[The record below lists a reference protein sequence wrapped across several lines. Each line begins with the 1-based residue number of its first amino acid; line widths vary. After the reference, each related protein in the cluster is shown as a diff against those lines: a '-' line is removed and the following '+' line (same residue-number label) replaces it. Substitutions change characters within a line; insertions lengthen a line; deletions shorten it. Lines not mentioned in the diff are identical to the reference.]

1 MKAMRG
7 HFWALG
13 ALFLAGAVVF
23 GGDVLTARAA
33 FGVSPPVFRAV
44 HMVKGARYS
53 QIIYLVRDI
62 ADQDLKIRGK
72 LEINKSIKDWFLI
85 NGGKEIVIPKGVR
98 QFPVE
103 IVFTVPKDAGLA
115 IYSGTLTFEGV
126 PDITGQVSIALGVE
140 VTVDIQIGEGIFRK
154 FSIPLVKLLDI
165 EEGWSPR
172 VSVRFNNEG
181 NVPETV
187 DGATYE
193 LFDQFGAVRLAYIQ
207 KNKDFPEIPPF
218 TTKEEIVEF
227 PIDLHLG
234 MGSYWGSVTISKGG
248 SVIGTTKTVF
258 SVLQAGSLSGPLFKI
273 WNNIKANKEYYGAGV
288 LLVLIF
294 LIFYIRRRV
303 RNRR

>member
-1 MKAMRG
+1 MRER
-7 HFWALG
+7 FWILG
-13 ALFLAGAVVF
+13 ILLFTGLIFF
-23 GGDVLTARAA
+23 GGEVLTARAA
-33 FGVSPPVFRAV
+33 FGVSPPVFSAT

-62 ADQDLKIRGK
+62 ADQDLTIRGR
-72 LEINKSIKDWFLI
+72 LEINKSIKDWFQI

-103 IVFTVPKDAGLA
+103 IVFTVPKDAGLGVYGG
-115 IYSGTLTFEGV
+115 ILTFEGV
-126 PDITGQVSIALGVE
+126 PDRTGQVSIALGVE
-140 VTVDIQIGEGIFRK
+140 VSVSVQIGEGIYRK
-154 FSIPLVKLLDI
+154 FGIPLVKLLDI

-218 TTKEEIVEF
+218 TTKEEIIEF
-227 PIDLHLG
+227 PIDFHLG
-234 MGSYWGSVTISKGG
+234 VGSYWGSVAILKGG
-248 SVIGTTKTVF
+248 SVIGTQKTVF
-258 SVLQAGSLSGPLFKI
+258 SVLKAGSLSGPLFKI
-273 WNNIKANKEYYGAGV
+273 WNNIKANKEYYGAGF
-288 LLVLIF
+288 LAVLIF
-294 LIFYIRRRV
+294 LIFYIRRRIKI
-303 RNRR
+303 RK

>member
-1 MKAMRG
+1 MRVS
-7 HFWALG
+7 FRAL
-13 ALFLAGAVVF
+13 AVLLFAVTIF
-23 GGDVLTARAA
+23 FHSETLIAEAA
-33 FGVSPPVFRAV
+33 FGVSPPAFNAA
-44 HMVKGARYS
+44 HMVKGSKYS
-53 QIIYLVRDI
+53 QVIYLVRDV
-62 ADQDLKIRGK
+62 ADQDLAIRGK

-85 NGGKEIVIPKGVR
+85 NGGKDIVIPKGVR

-140 VTVDIQIGEGIFRK
+140 VSVNVQIGEGIFRK
-154 FSIPLVKLLDI
+154 FSVPLVRLLDI

-172 VSVRFNNEG
+172 VSVRFANEG

-218 TTKEEIVEF
+218 TTKEEILEF

-234 MGSYWGSVTISKGG
+234 LGSYWGSVAIMKGG
-248 SVIGTTKTVF
+248 SVIGTQKTVF
-258 SVLQAGSLSGPLFKI
+258 NVLKAGSLSGPLFKI
-273 WNNIKANKEYYGAGV
+273 WNNIKTYKKYYGAG
-288 LLVLIF
+288 F
-294 LIFYIRRRV
+294 LIIFIILIVYFRRRFLK
-303 RNRR
+303 RK